1 MNDDIRS
8 ISERIDGIEERSR
21 IIRNVVTTV
30 GRKRDKESEP
40 LHTPTRPDARNLG
53 LTLRTKKSH

>member
-21 IIRNVVTTV
+21 IIRNVVTRV
-30 GRKRDKESEP
+30 GRKRNKESEL
-40 LHTPTRPDARNLG
+40 LHC
-53 LTLRTKKSH
+53 H